1 MKTIFLFN
9 KNSLKNAA
17 LILGVATGLATN
29 TMMFTGCPQPTQ
41 PTEPTP
47 TPPSTEQEITD
58 NYTTTLGNGNYVM
71 HNFMFDN
78 NAAGTSAKVDMWLA
92 KAETYMKGL
101 SNGFSDDFKNSTNTN
116 YSNLISIINT
126 DRIYTQD
133 PSTGFDSIIYSINK
147 ASTPIFEEIISHI
160 DTPLDRYNFICYYL
174 ALSNESYKYGYGKYF
189 NGNANY
195 EEPQELKYKSNKEDI
210 KAWWRDNHKFD
221 NVTPAFDIIHDIEN
235 NQCLNITTHMDQLLD
250 NNHVA
255 EKMGISKTDLR
266 RLINITLKI
275 PSFTAMHD
283 KTSPTLSTH
292 KSCAIKGKTLV
303 DVMIYKAAALDEL
316 ALATTN
322 TKNDKGHE
330 YC

>member
-1 MKTIFLFN
+1 MKTIYLFN

-29 TMMFTGCPQPTQ
+29 TMMFTGCPQPT
-41 PTEPTP
+41 EPTP
-47 TPPSTEQEITD
+47 TPPGTEQEITD

-116 YSNLISIINT
+116 YKNLLTELNNSDN
-126 DRIYTQD
+126 YQQD
-133 PSTGFDSIIYSINK
+133 TTSGFDPLINAINISCK
-147 ASTPIFEEIISHI
+147 PIFEEIISHI
-160 DTPLDRYNFICYYL
+160 DTPLDRYNFICYYQ

-189 NGNANY
+189 NSNANY
-195 EEPQELKYKSNKEDI
+195 EEPQELKYESEKDEI
-210 KAWWRDNHKFD
+210 KYLWRDNHNFD

-255 EKMGISKTDLR
+255 GEMGLSKTDLR
-266 RLINITLKI
+266 KLINVSLNISSL
-275 PSFTAMHD
+275 TAMHD
-283 KTSPTLSTH
+283 ETSTTLSTH
-292 KSCAIKGKTLV
+292 KSCVTKGNTLV
-303 DVMIYKAAALDEL
+303 NVMIDKAEAIGEII
-316 ALATTN
+316 LATTN
-322 TKNDKGHE
+322 NKNDKGHE

>member
-9 KNSLKNAA
+9 RNCYVRKNNIKKAVSIIGL
-17 LILGVATGLATN
+17 ATGLGIG
-29 TMMFTGCPQPTQ
+29 TMMYTGCQQ
-41 PTEPTP
+41 PTEPTGI
-47 TPPSTEQEITD
+47 EQEITD

-78 NAAGTSAKVDMWLA
+78 NAAGTSAKVDTWLA

-116 YSNLISIINT
+116 YKNLLTELNDSKN
-126 DRIYTQD
+126 YEQD
-133 PSTGFDSIIYSINK
+133 TTSGFDPLIN
-147 ASTPIFEEIISHI
+147 AINISCNPIFEEIISHI
-160 DTPLDRYNFICYYL
+160 DTPLDRYNFICYYY

-189 NGNANY
+189 NGNKNY

-210 KAWWRDNHKFD
+210 EAWWRDNHNFD
-221 NVTPAFDIIHDIEN
+221 KVTPAFDIIHDIEN

-266 RLINITLKI
+266 KLINLSLNISSL
-275 PSFTAMHD
+275 TAMHD
-283 KTSPTLSTH
+283 ETSTTLSTH
-292 KSCAIKGKTLV
+292 KSCVTKGNTLV
-303 DVMIYKAAALDEL
+303 DVMVDKAEAIGEII
-316 ALATTN
+316 LATTK
-322 TKNDKGHE
+322 TQNDKGHE
-330 YC
+330 HC

>member
-9 KNSLKNAA
+9 KNNIKKAVSVIGL
-17 LILGVATGLATN
+17 ATGLGIG
-29 TMMFTGCPQPTQ
+29 TMMYTGCQQ

-47 TPPSTEQEITD
+47 TGIEQEITD

-78 NAAGTSAKVDMWLA
+78 NAAGTSAKVDTWLA
-92 KAETYMKGL
+92 KAATYMKGL

-116 YSNLISIINT
+116 YKNLISIINN
-126 DRIYTQD
+126 DKIYTQD

-160 DTPLDRYNFICYYL
+160 DTPLDRYNFICYYQ

-189 NGNANY
+189 NSNANY
-195 EEPQELKYKSNKEDI
+195 EEPQELKYESEKDEI
-210 KAWWRDNHKFD
+210 KYLWRDNHNFD

-255 EKMGISKTDLR
+255 GEMGLSKTDLR
-266 RLINITLKI
+266 KLINLSLNISSL
-275 PSFTAMHD
+275 TAMHD
-283 KTSPTLSTH
+283 KTSTTLSTH
-292 KSCAIKGKTLV
+292 KSCATKGNTLV
-303 DVMIYKAAALDEL
+303 DVMVDKAEAIGEII
-316 ALATTN
+316 LATTK
-322 TKNDKGHE
+322 TQNDKGCEH
-330 YC
+330 C

>member
-1 MKTIFLFN
+1 MVKSKKVNAGLFN

-17 LILGVATGLATN
+17 LIIGLATGLGIG
-29 TMMFTGCPQPTQ
+29 TMMYTGCPQPTQ

-116 YSNLISIINT
+116 YKNLLTELNDSEN
-126 DRIYTQD
+126 YKQN
-133 PSTGFDSIIYSINK
+133 PMTGFDPLINAINISCK
-147 ASTPIFEEIISHI
+147 PIFEEIISHI
-160 DTPLDRYNFICYYL
+160 DTPLDRYNFICYYH
-174 ALSNESYKYGYGKYF
+174 ALSNEAYKYGFGKYF
-189 NGNANY
+189 DGIANY
-195 EEPQELKYKSNKEDI
+195 EEPQELKYKSNKE
-210 KAWWRDNHKFD
+210 
-221 NVTPAFDIIHDIEN
+221 AFDIIHDIEN

-266 RLINITLKI
+266 RLIIVSLTI
-275 PSFTAMHD
+275 DPFTAMHD
-283 KTSPTLSTH
+283 ETSTTLSTH
-292 KSCAIKGKTLV
+292 KSCVTSGNTLAK
-303 DVMIYKAAALDEL
+303 VMEDKLIDNFTQQ
-316 ALATTN
+316 TTRQN
-322 TKNDKGHE
+322 NMGLE
-330 YC
+330 Y